1 MADDFKSLVI
11 LAVGVMTAFSSNPI
25 SSAHML
31 PTVSLLG
38 LSVFA
43 HASLR
48 RSAIEDFDTSA
59 EKAPQN
65 ASRGAFSISYRF
77 NTIARLIHE
86 WSTEATPSQSSSSQ
100 D

>member
-1 MADDFKSLVI
+1 MSCAQLAVRNVDGIEDHHLMADDFKSLVI
-11 LAVGVMTAFSSNPI
+11 LAVGVMTTFSSNPI

-48 RSAIEDFDTSA
+48 RSAIEDFVKSV
-59 EKAPQN
+59 
-65 ASRGAFSISYRF
+65 S
-77 NTIARLIHE
+77 
-86 WSTEATPSQSSSSQ
+86 
-100 D
+100 